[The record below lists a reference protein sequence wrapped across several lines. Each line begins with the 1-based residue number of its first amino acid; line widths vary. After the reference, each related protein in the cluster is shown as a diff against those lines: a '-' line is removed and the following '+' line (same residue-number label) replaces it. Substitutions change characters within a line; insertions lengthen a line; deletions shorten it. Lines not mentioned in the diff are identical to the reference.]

1 MCINSIC
8 NIMKK
13 IFNFK
18 AVTLVQRQAEQ
29 MPHDNVADKFLNDKK
44 TSDAIKASMLPVVK
58 KVENENWQTALE
70 TEINKDENS
79 DIKQDYKNI
88 KEKLDFENFQQFN
101 PKTLNKIIANLKNRQ
116 DWLNNLHDKII
127 EEKYLKQIFQ
137 DRLIDCFPNKNKIQS
152 IPKYNPTNLET
163 QKNNIKTTLEEL
175 AQNDKTFRNI
185 KNDLWL
191 GENKKADKCKKYI
204 LETWVPLID
213 ELKKSDKFKDTLV
226 LNDILKYINK
236 SVMEDREL
244 IRNAK
249 AQQKPDTE
257 PKNIIPCFDKDIMNK
272 ALKMG
277 ANQPFMNKYKQC
289 YRNNIIEKY
298 TLLQDENKKA
308 KQNEEGFYQLDL
320 NKLKNGSVQQVNEL
334 QFISPNSWCTHSFK
348 GIEHYRCKHYYIIL
362 DKNKKVK
369 FGGDYSD
376 IESACAG
383 KTLGSKM
390 ESSTEDNNQKFSLD
404 ILKQILKL
412 LKSQNVEIPFKPIWS
427 DLRYLL
433 ALAIIKE
440 KGIDNLKEEYSSI
453 AKEYNLPTL
462 SKDTLFKIL
471 DLDTKDYIDEDE
483 PQISIN
489 KFKILMGALC
499 KNETIDE
506 TDKIKLKMINIKRLL
521 EKAYNS
527 KDKTSILTL
536 NDINSKLQ
544 ELGYSEINLNDQKE
558 RNKIINLIYTVG
570 TEAASQQGNYV
581 NFRTV
586 SNIAKQVGLIN
597 GEQEVEFLENLPEIA
612 KSYYDDLKSNIELIV
627 EGSNSYEI
635 KLSDILTKLE
645 EYGVILSK
653 EMKEHIKGI
662 VECESPYKN
671 HIIIL

>member
-277 ANQPFMNKYKQC
+277 GNQPFMNKYKQC

-499 KNETIDE
+499 KKETIDE

-570 TEAASQQGNYV
+570 IEAASQQGNYV

-612 KSYYDDLKSNIELIV
+612 KSYYADLGSNIELII
-627 EGSNSYEI
+627 ERSNSYEI
-635 KLSDILTKLE
+635 KLSEILTKLE

-653 EMKEHIKGI
+653 EMKEYIKGI
-662 VECESPYKN
+662 VKCEAPYKN
-671 HIIIL
+671 HTIIL